1 MCVGGATR
9 KYDRQLRK
17 GIWSMEVPNKYKN
30 LIWRACR
37 NSLSTKGS
45 LAQRTTITDPICDR
59 CAADEE
65 DPLQALWSCSG
76 LNGVWGDGELWG
88 YPENFREFKGLVRWI
103 LKNCKAPELFFI
115 EVWSIWNQRNQ
126 ISHNQMSYP
135 TDQLAQIANDRWEEY
150 KSVRPMPNP
159 RRQKQKTRW
168 ISPPTDVYKIN
179 FNVAVFPEGWS

>member
-9 KYDRQLRK
+9 KYDKQLRK

-37 NSLSTKGS
+37 NSLSTKGN

-76 LNGVWGDGELWG
+76 QVFGEM
-88 YPENFREFKGLVRWI
+88 ENCEDVQKI
-103 LKNCKAPELFFI
+103 LESLKVLSGGF
-115 EVWSIWNQRNQ
+115 
-126 ISHNQMSYP
+126 
-135 TDQLAQIANDRWEEY
+135 
-150 KSVRPMPNP
+150 
-159 RRQKQKTRW
+159 
-168 ISPPTDVYKIN
+168 
-179 FNVAVFPEGWS
+179 